1 MPDSQIINVR
11 DLEFQLFE
19 ALDAQALT
27 QRTRH
32 ADHSRETFM
41 AALET
46 AHAVA
51 VDKFAPHNRESDEHE
66 PQFDG
71 QSVSIVPAVK
81 RALDA
86 YCSTGLLAAGKDYEA
101 GGMQLPALLTNA
113 CLSLFK
119 SANIATA
126 SYVMLTMANANVI
139 ERFGSTSQKA
149 RYLQPLLDGR
159 FFGTMALTEPQAGS
173 SLSDLSTVATPNADG
188 TYSLRGNKIFISG
201 GDHALSENIVHL
213 VLARIPG
220 GPPGVKGISL
230 FTVPKYHVDEEGRL
244 GARNDVALAGLIH
257 KMGWRGTTSTML
269 SFGEK
274 GQCIGELVGEA
285 HHGLACMFHMMNEAR
300 IGVGLGAVMLG
311 YRGYLAS
318 LDYARERPQG
328 RHPANKDPRTPQ
340 LPLIEHADV
349 RRMLL
354 AQKAYVEGGYGLC
367 LYAARLVDE
376 QRTAEDAGARA
387 DADLLL
393 DLLTPVVK
401 SWPSQWCLEANSL
414 AIQIHGG
421 YGYTREYPVEQF
433 YRDNRLNMIHEGTHG
448 IQALDLLGRKVMM
461 NGGAALE
468 RLGAE
473 MNKTIGEAR
482 ELARSTGG
490 IAGADD
496 GNGNRARTG
505 SSSGATPGSHHEG
518 VGPAHLAACADAL
531 ARACDAIVET
541 VSVIRTALGT
551 DTDRALANANT
562 FLEAFGHTVVAW
574 IWLRHAVVAAR
585 ALPNAKS
592 EADADFYRGKLQ
604 ACQWFFRWEL
614 PRVEAQHTSL
624 RSLDDTT
631 LSMAPAWF

>member
-1 MPDSQIINVR
+1 MQDALIINSR

-19 ALDAQALT
+19 VLEAETLT

-32 ADHSRETFM
+32 ADHSRETFN

-51 VDKFAPHNRESDEHE
+51 TEKFAPHNRLSDEHE

-71 QSVSIVPAVK
+71 QRVTMPAEVK
-81 RALDA
+81 EALDA
-86 YCSTGLLAAGKDYEA
+86 FRSAGFLAAGKDYEW
-101 GGMQLPALLTNA
+101 GGMQLPSVISFA

-119 SANIATA
+119 SANIATS
-126 SYVMLTMANANVI
+126 SYAMLTTANANVI
-139 ERFGSTSQKA
+139 ERFGSAAQK
-149 RYLQPLLDGR
+149 RKYLQALFEGR
-159 FFGTMALTEPQAGS
+159 AFGTMALTEPQAGS
-173 SLSDLSTVATPNADG
+173 SLSDLVTSAAPNEDG
-188 TYSLRGNKIFISG
+188 TYSIRGNKIFISG
-201 GDHALSENIVHL
+201 GDHELSENIVHL

-230 FTVPKYHVDEEGRL
+230 FTVPKFHVNDDGSL
-244 GARNDVALAGLIH
+244 GGRNDVALAGLIH

-269 SFGEK
+269 SFGER
-274 GQCIGELVGEA
+274 GECIGELVGEP
-285 HHGLACMFHMMNEAR
+285 HQGLAYMFHMMNEAR

-328 RHPANKDPRTPQ
+328 RRPDNKNPLDPQ

-354 AQKAYVEGGYGLC
+354 AQKAYVEGAYALC

-376 QRTAEDAGARA
+376 QNTGENDTARA
-387 DADLLL
+387 EAGLLL

-448 IQALDLLGRKVMM
+448 IQALDLLGRKVVMKQ
-461 NGGAALE
+461 GAALKQLE
-468 RLGAE
+468 REIQRSVESARVHPALQAHADSLSKAWNELTGTVEALLP
-473 MNKTIGEAR
+473 TLAR
-482 ELARSTGG
+482 ES
-490 IAGADD
+490 
-496 GNGNRARTG
+496 
-505 SSSGATPGSHHEG
+505 E
-518 VGPAHLAACADAL
+518 
-531 ARACDAIVET
+531 
-541 VSVIRTALGT
+541 
-551 DTDRALANANT
+551 RALANANA
-562 FLEAFGHTVVAW
+562 FLEAFGHIVIAW
-574 IWLRHAVVAAR
+574 TWLRQAIVASA
-585 ALPNAKS
+585 ALPDAKS
-592 EADADFYRGKLQ
+592 AADSDFYRGKLH

-614 PRVEAQHTSL
+614 PRVSL
-624 RSLDDTT
+624 MLATLRGLDDTT
-631 LSMAPAWF
+631 LSMAPQWF

>member
-1 MPDSQIINVR
+1 MQDALIINSR

-19 ALDAQALT
+19 VLEAETLT
-27 QRTRH
+27 QRARH
-32 ADHSRETFM
+32 ADHSRETFN

-51 VDKFAPHNRESDEHE
+51 TEKFAPHNRLSDEHE

-71 QSVSIVPAVK
+71 QRVTMPAAVK
-81 RALDA
+81 EALDA
-86 YCSTGLLAAGKDYEA
+86 FRSAGFLAAGKDYEW
-101 GGMQLPALLTNA
+101 GGMQLPAVISFA

-119 SANIATA
+119 SANIATS
-126 SYVMLTMANANVI
+126 SYAMLTTANANVI
-139 ERFGSTSQKA
+139 ERFGSAAQK
-149 RYLQPLLDGR
+149 RKYLQALLEGR
-159 FFGTMALTEPQAGS
+159 AFGTMALTEPQAGS
-173 SLSDLSTVATPNADG
+173 SLSDLVTSAVPNEDG
-188 TYSLRGNKIFISG
+188 TYSIRGNKIFISG
-201 GDHALSENIVHL
+201 GDHELSENIVHL

-230 FTVPKYHVDEEGRL
+230 FTVPKFHVNDDGSP

-269 SFGEK
+269 SFGER
-274 GQCIGELVGEA
+274 GECIGELVGEP
-285 HHGLACMFHMMNEAR
+285 HHGLAYMFHMMNEAR

-328 RHPANKDPRTPQ
+328 RRPDNKNPLDPQ

-354 AQKAYVEGGYGLC
+354 AQKAYVEGAYALC

-376 QRTAEDAGARA
+376 QNTGESDTARA
-387 DADLLL
+387 EAGLLL
-393 DLLTPVVK
+393 DLLTPIVK

-448 IQALDLLGRKVMM
+448 IQALDLLGRKVVMKQ
-461 NGGAALE
+461 GAALKL
-468 RLGAE
+468 LG
-473 MNKTIGEAR
+473 R
-482 ELARSTGG
+482 EIQRS
-490 IAGADD
+490 I
-496 GNGNRARTG
+496 
-505 SSSGATPGSHHEG
+505 E
-518 VGPAHLAACADAL
+518 V
-531 ARACDAIVET
+531 ARAHPALQAHADSLSNAWSELTGTVE
-541 VSVIRTALGT
+541 ALLPT
-551 DTDRALANANT
+551 LASESERALANANA
-562 FLEAFGHTVVAW
+562 FLEAFGHIVLAW
-574 IWLRHAVVAAR
+574 TWLRQALVASA
-585 ALPNAKS
+585 ALPEAEAKNQT
-592 EADADFYRGKLQ
+592 DGDFYRGKLH

-614 PRVEAQHTSL
+614 PRVSL
-624 RSLDDTT
+624 MLATLRGLDDTT
-631 LSMAPAWF
+631 LSMAPQWF

>member
-1 MPDSQIINVR
+1 MQDALIINSR

-19 ALDAQALT
+19 VLEAETLT

-32 ADHSRETFM
+32 ADHSRETFN

-51 VDKFAPHNRESDEHE
+51 TEKFAPHNRLSDEHE

-71 QSVSIVPAVK
+71 QRVTMPAEVK
-81 RALDA
+81 EALDA
-86 YCSTGLLAAGKDYEA
+86 FRSAGFLAAGKDYEW
-101 GGMQLPALLTNA
+101 GGMQLPSVISFA

-119 SANIATA
+119 SANIATS
-126 SYVMLTMANANVI
+126 SYAMLTTANANVI
-139 ERFGSTSQKA
+139 ERFGSAAQK
-149 RYLQPLLDGR
+149 RKYLQALFEGR
-159 FFGTMALTEPQAGS
+159 AFGTMALTEPQAGS
-173 SLSDLSTVATPNADG
+173 SLSDLITSAAPNEDG
-188 TYSLRGNKIFISG
+188 TYSIRGNKIFISG
-201 GDHALSENIVHL
+201 GDHELSENIVHL

-230 FTVPKYHVDEEGRL
+230 FTVPKFHVNDDGSL
-244 GARNDVALAGLIH
+244 GGRNDVELAGLIH

-269 SFGEK
+269 SFGER
-274 GQCIGELVGEA
+274 GECIGELVGEP
-285 HHGLACMFHMMNEAR
+285 HQGLAYMFHMMNEAR

-328 RHPANKDPRTPQ
+328 RRPDNKNPLDPQ

-354 AQKAYVEGGYGLC
+354 AQKAYVEGAYALC

-376 QRTAEDAGARA
+376 QNTGENDTARA
-387 DADLLL
+387 EAGLLL

-448 IQALDLLGRKVMM
+448 IQALDLLGRKVVMKQ
-461 NGGAALE
+461 GAALKQLE
-468 RLGAE
+468 REIQRSVESARVHPALQAHADSLSKAWNELTGTVEALLP
-473 MNKTIGEAR
+473 TLAR
-482 ELARSTGG
+482 ES
-490 IAGADD
+490 
-496 GNGNRARTG
+496 
-505 SSSGATPGSHHEG
+505 E
-518 VGPAHLAACADAL
+518 
-531 ARACDAIVET
+531 
-541 VSVIRTALGT
+541 
-551 DTDRALANANT
+551 RALANANA
-562 FLEAFGHTVVAW
+562 FLEAFGHIVIAW
-574 IWLRHAVVAAR
+574 TWLRQAIVASA
-585 ALPNAKS
+585 ALPDAKS
-592 EADADFYRGKLQ
+592 AADSDFYRGKLH

-614 PRVEAQHTSL
+614 PRVSL
-624 RSLDDTT
+624 MLATLRGLDDTT
-631 LSMAPAWF
+631 LSMAPQWF